1 MTTRNCLPL
10 MEYSFRSD
18 DDVFL
23 DTNVW
28 LCIFGPHKPGDW
40 RSEFYSEAFSR
51 ILYAKSRVHIDIL
64 VVSEFINTYARFKW
78 KLVGREFAEFKDFR
92 WSPAFKT
99 VARDI
104 ASDLKSALAHCT
116 WTEHG
121 LSPIDLIA
129 MIDEF
134 AGGDSDI
141 NDLAIARICRSHGFK
156 LITHD
161 ADFRDED
168 VFILTANKRLLRGN

>member
-28 LCIFGPHKPGDW
+28 LSIFGPHKPGDW
-40 RSEFYSEAFSR
+40 RSVSYSEAFSR
-51 ILYAKSRVHIDIL
+51 ILNAKSRVHIDIL
-64 VVSEFINTYARFKW
+64 VVSEFINTYARLKW
-78 KLVGREFAEFKDFR
+78 ELVGKDYAKFKDFR
-92 WSPAFKT
+92 RSPAFKD
-99 VARDI
+99 VACDV

-116 WTEHG
+116 WTEHEFSPFD
-121 LSPIDLIA
+121 LSA

-161 ADFRDED
+161 ADFREED
-168 VFILTANKRLLRGN
+168 VFILTANKRMLRGN